1 MTKLQQYHKVLYQ
14 LLIIIQSLGQVKM
27 RFTSQLSNGISRALQ
42 KLLKY
47 FNGTDI
53 STFSF
58 LSLSGVFPVT
68 LILDLG
74 DLEFTI

>member
-1 MTKLQQYHKVLYQ
+1 
-14 LLIIIQSLGQVKM
+14 M